1 MQVFLGQS
9 FTEDGNILL
18 SPEESRH
25 CIKVLRHKAGDIIY
39 VIDGIGNFYEV
50 QIRTADPQAC
60 SGTITARRQI
70 TQSKPYYLHIA
81 ISPTKNPDR
90 MEWLVEKGTELGVD
104 EFSFVI
110 CKRTEKTG
118 VRADRFKKIAESAV
132 KQSVQGIIP
141 KVNAG
146 ISFKEFIAKEKSSKE
161 RKFIAHCLHIK
172 KMEFKNILTEKR
184 VLVLIGPEGDFT
196 EEEIALAGMN
206 GFEALS
212 LGESRLRTETA
223 GLLVAAGFKAGI

>member
-25 CIKVLRHKAGDIIY
+25 CIKVLRHKVGDIIY

-50 QIRTADPQAC
+50 EIKTADPQAC
-60 SGTITARRQI
+60 SGTITAQRQI
-70 TQSKPYYLHIA
+70 TKSKPYYLHIA

-141 KVNAG
+141 KVNGG
-146 ISFKEFIAKEKSSKE
+146 ISFKDFIAQEKNSKE
-161 RKFIAHCLHIK
+161 RKFMAHCLHTK
-172 KMEFKNILTEKR
+172 KAEFKDILTEKR
-184 VLVLIGPEGDFT
+184 VLVMIGPEGDFT

-223 GLLVAAGFKAGI
+223 GLLVAAGFRL